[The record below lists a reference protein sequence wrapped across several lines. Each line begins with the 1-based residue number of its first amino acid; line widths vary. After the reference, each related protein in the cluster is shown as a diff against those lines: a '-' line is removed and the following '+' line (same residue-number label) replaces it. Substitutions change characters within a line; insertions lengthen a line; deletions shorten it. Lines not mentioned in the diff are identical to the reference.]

1 MDILYVDD
9 EPQGREAVA
18 AHIERL
24 LGHRIIQCDDG
35 LQALECYRS
44 QTFPMVLTDIRMPR
58 LDGIEL
64 LRRIKDLPEG
74 GRTDVVLITAHGD
87 MSTAIA
93 ALRAGAYDYLQKPIE
108 IEELVAVIDRVAE
121 HQTLLRENRVLT
133 EHFEEKVAEVVRQT
147 TDYLKQTCLCEVA
160 GLGQIGVFSDRM
172 KELLV
177 LARRYGQDRS
187 MPVLIEGETGT
198 GKEIIAR
205 IIHHAGGAA
214 DAPFVAI
221 NCPAISAGLFE
232 SELFGY
238 ESGAFTGAR
247 KAGQL
252 GKFEF
257 AAGGTVFLDEI
268 GDLPLEMQ
276 PKLLRVLQE
285 RTFYRVGGLRRVELK
300 AKVICATNQSLEA
313 LVRQGQFREDLF
325 YRLNIGKIS
334 IPPLRERPE
343 EILPLAR
350 MFLARAANAR
360 KRAFRDLGERTEA
373 LLPGY
378 AWPGNVRELKNA
390 IERAVLLYDGPR
402 LEPEHLAFERSGQRV
417 DTAAAASSGDGAL
430 VIPLSGAHLDI
441 DQVEAQV
448 LKEVL
453 AKFNGNKSQAA
464 AFLGITPSS
473 LRRKLKRLSVPD
485 SF

>member
-1 MDILYVDD
+1 
-9 EPQGREAVA
+9 
-18 AHIERL
+18 
-24 LGHRIIQCDDG
+24 
-35 LQALECYRS
+35 
-44 QTFPMVLTDIRMPR
+44 
-58 LDGIEL
+58 
-64 LRRIKDLPEG
+64 
-74 GRTDVVLITAHGD
+74 
-87 MSTAIA
+87 
-93 ALRAGAYDYLQKPIE
+93 
-108 IEELVAVIDRVAE
+108 
-121 HQTLLRENRVLT
+121 
-133 EHFEEKVAEVVRQT
+133 
-147 TDYLKQTCLCEVA
+147 
-160 GLGQIGVFSDRM
+160 M
-172 KELLV
+172 KELLT
-177 LARRYGQDRS
+177 LARRYGQDRT

-205 IIHHAGGAA
+205 IIHHEGNVS

-257 AAGGTVFLDEI
+257 SGVGTVFLDEI
-268 GDLPLEMQ
+268 GDLPMEMQ

-285 RTFYRVGGLRRVELK
+285 RTFYRVGGLRRVELR
-300 AKVICATNQSLEA
+300 AKVICATNQNLASL
-313 LVRQGQFREDLF
+313 VGQGQFREDLF
-325 YRLNIGKIS
+325 YRLNIGKIT

-350 MFLARAANAR
+350 MFLARSATAR
-360 KRAFRDLGERTEA
+360 KREFRDLSERTEK
-373 LLPGY
+373 LLLGY
-378 AWPGNVRELKNA
+378 AWPGNVRELKNV

-402 LEPEHLAFERSGQRV
+402 LEPEHLAFDRSGQRAG
-417 DTAAAASSGDGAL
+417 AAVAEAAGDGDL
-430 VIPLSGAHLDI
+430 VIPLSGSHLDI

-448 LKEVL
+448 LREVL
-453 AKFNGNKSQAA
+453 AKFKGNKSQAS

-473 LRRKLKRLSVPD
+473 LRRKLRRLSVPD